1 MFFKN
6 RTSFLVFGGVLM
18 SQTILVIEDEANIL
32 ELLRYNL
39 EAAGYNVVLAE
50 NGKDGLGKCFE
61 VRPDLILLDLMLPD
75 VDGLDICNNI
85 KRNEQTKNIPI
96 IMLTAKSEEFDKVL
110 GLELGA
116 DDYITKPFSIRE
128 LLARIKVVLRR
139 AQQSDN
145 DKDEIIRFGDIII
158 DTQKHTVYKD
168 NEVLDLT
175 LKEFELLKLLSQNIG
190 KVLTR
195 DYLLDKVWGYE
206 YAGETRTVD
215 VHIRHLRK
223 KIEDNDKSPIYIET
237 VRGIG
242 YKLKDKGEI

>member
-1 MFFKN
+1 MP
-6 RTSFLVFGGVLM
+6 
-18 SQTILVIEDEANIL
+18 QTVLVIEDEAHIL

-39 EAAGYNVVLAE
+39 EAAGYNVILAE
-50 NGKDGLGKCFE
+50 NGRDGLERCFE
-61 VRPDLILLDLMLPD
+61 THPDLILLDLMLPD

-139 AQQSDN
+139 AQQNDN
-145 DKDEIIRFGDIII
+145 DKEEIIRFGDITI
-158 DTQKHTVYKD
+158 DTQKHVVYK
-168 NEVLDLT
+168 NGEALDLT

-223 KIEDNDKSPIYIET
+223 KIEDDDKSPIYIET

-242 YKLKDKGEI
+242 YKLKDKGEV